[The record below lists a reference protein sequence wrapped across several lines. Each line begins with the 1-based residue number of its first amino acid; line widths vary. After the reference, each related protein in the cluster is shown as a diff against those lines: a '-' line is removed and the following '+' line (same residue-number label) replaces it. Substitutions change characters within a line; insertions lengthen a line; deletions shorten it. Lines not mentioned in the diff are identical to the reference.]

1 MPLYIIR
8 PGETNFD
15 TESRVQGTLN
25 LPLTERGRV
34 QVDESIA
41 RLKDSAVEVIY
52 ASPNEPAL
60 STAKAIAEGL
70 DIPCKVLDDLVS
82 FDLGLWQGLSL
93 DEIRRKQPRVFRQWE
108 DAPESVCPPEGETCD
123 EVKERICR
131 ALRKPLKRRIK
142 FAVVASEPLASMIA
156 DVIRGGS
163 DAMPGPLCGCC
174 ESDRVEVIDDA
185 NGAAAPAFNALRRW

>member
-15 TESRVQGTLN
+15 TESRVQGALN
-25 LPLTERGRV
+25 LPLTERGRT
-34 QVDESIA
+34 QVDQTIE
-41 RLKDSAVEVIY
+41 RLKNSSVEVIY
-52 ASPNEPAL
+52 TSPNEPAL
-60 STAKAIAEGL
+60 STARAIAEGL
-70 DIPCKVLDDLVS
+70 DVPCKVLDDLVS

-156 DVIRGGS
+156 DVIRG
-163 DAMPGPLCGCC
+163 DAAAVPGPLCGCC
-174 ESDRVEVIDDA
+174 DSDRVEVIDDIK
-185 NGAAAPAFNALRRW
+185 GAAAPAFNALRRW